1 MKQVCGKVQKGWKE
15 MKKKITM
22 FDVILII
29 CLSVLCIVTIYPVMY
44 VLFGSLSDPILLEHQ
59 KGILY
64 KPLGFSLE
72 AYKLVLRNPS
82 IAIGYR
88 NTLFYVFTGTV
99 INMLMTIL
107 GAFALTRKDLYIK
120 KFVLILIIFTMQFG
134 GGLIPTYIV
143 VNKLLGES
151 IWTQVLP
158 GAVATA
164 NLIIMR
170 TGFMAIPESLEESA
184 KIDGASDWSVL
195 IKIVLP
201 LSKSTLAVIAL
212 YYGVAHW
219 NQWFQASVYLRDRN
233 LFPLQL
239 FLREILLQ
247 NQVEET
253 VVGVASGLTANME
266 DVVKYATVIVAIVPV
281 LCVYPFLQ
289 KYFVKGVMV
298 GAVKG

>member
-184 KIDGASDWSVL
+184 K
-195 IKIVLP
+195 
-201 LSKSTLAVIAL
+201 
-212 YYGVAHW
+212 
-219 NQWFQASVYLRDRN
+219 
-233 LFPLQL
+233 
-239 FLREILLQ
+239 
-247 NQVEET
+247 
-253 VVGVASGLTANME
+253 
-266 DVVKYATVIVAIVPV
+266 
-281 LCVYPFLQ
+281 
-289 KYFVKGVMV
+289 
-298 GAVKG
+298 

>member
-1 MKQVCGKVQKGWKE
+1 

>member
-1 MKQVCGKVQKGWKE
+1 

-143 VNKLLGES
+143 VNKLLGDS

>member
-1 MKQVCGKVQKGWKE
+1 
-15 MKKKITM
+15 MKKKIAI
-22 FDVILII
+22 FDIVLIVF
-29 CLSVLCIVTIYPVMY
+29 LTVLCVITIYPVVY
-44 VLFGSLSDPILLEHQ
+44 VLFGSLSDPLLLEHQ

-82 IAIGYR
+82 IATGYR
-88 NTLFYVFTGTV
+88 NTLFYVCAGTV

-120 KFVLILIIFTMQFG
+120 KFVLILVIFTMQFG

-143 VNKLLGES
+143 VNKVLGES
-151 IWTQVLP
+151 VWTQLLP

-170 TGFMAIPESLEESA
+170 PGFMSIPDSLEESA

-195 IKIVLP
+195 TKIVLP

-219 NQWFQASVYLRDRN
+219 NQWFQASVYLRDRE

-266 DVVKYATVIVAIVPV
+266 DVVKYATVMVAIVPV

>member
-1 MKQVCGKVQKGWKE
+1 MVACGRGKT
-15 MKKKITM
+15 MKKKISV
-22 FDVILII
+22 FDVVLITVLTIL
-29 CLSVLCIVTIYPVMY
+29 CVVTIYPVAY
-44 VLFGSLSDPILLEHQ
+44 VLFGSLSDPLLLEHQ
-59 KGILY
+59 KGILW

-82 IAIGYR
+82 IATGYR
-88 NTLFYVFTGTV
+88 NTLLYVFGGTV
-99 INMLMTIL
+99 INMTMTVF

-120 KFVLILIIFTMQFG
+120 KFVLLVIIFTMQFG

-143 VNKLLGES
+143 VNKLLGETV
-151 IWTQVLP
+151 WTQMLP
-158 GAVATA
+158 GAIATA

-170 TGFMAIPESLEESA
+170 TGFAAIPESLEESA
-184 KIDGASDWSVL
+184 KMDGASDWSIL
-195 IKIVLP
+195 TKIVLP
-201 LSKSTLAVIAL
+201 LSKPTLAVIAL

-266 DVVKYATVIVAIVPV
+266 DVVKYATVMVAIVPV

-298 GAVKG
+298 GAIKG

>member
-1 MKQVCGKVQKGWKE
+1 

-151 IWTQVLP
+151 MWTQVLP

>member
-1 MKQVCGKVQKGWKE
+1 
-15 MKKKITM
+15 MKKKIAIC
-22 FDVILII
+22 DIVLIVF
-29 CLSVLCIVTIYPVMY
+29 LTVLCVITIYPVVY
-44 VLFGSLSDPILLEHQ
+44 VLFGSLSDPLLLEHQ

-82 IAIGYR
+82 IATGYR
-88 NTLFYVFTGTV
+88 NTLFYVCAGTV

-120 KFVLILIIFTMQFG
+120 KFVLILVIFTMQFG

-143 VNKLLGES
+143 VNKVLGES
-151 IWTQVLP
+151 VWTQLLP

-170 TGFMAIPESLEESA
+170 TGFMSIPDSLEESA

-195 IKIVLP
+195 TKIVLP

-219 NQWFQASVYLRDRN
+219 NQWFQASVYLRDRE

-266 DVVKYATVIVAIVPV
+266 DVVKYATVMVAIVPV

>member
-1 MKQVCGKVQKGWKE
+1 MS
-15 MKKKITM
+15 T
-22 FDVILII
+22 
-29 CLSVLCIVTIYPVMY
+29 
-44 VLFGSLSDPILLEHQ
+44 
-59 KGILY
+59 
-64 KPLGFSLE
+64 
-72 AYKLVLRNPS
+72 R
-82 IAIGYR
+82 YR
-88 NTLFYVFTGTV
+88 NTLFYVCAGTV

-120 KFVLILIIFTMQFG
+120 KFVLILVIFTMQFG

-143 VNKLLGES
+143 VNKVLGES
-151 IWTQVLP
+151 VWTQLLP

-170 TGFMAIPESLEESA
+170 TGFMSIPDSLEESA

-195 IKIVLP
+195 TKIVLP

-219 NQWFQASVYLRDRN
+219 NQWFQASVYLRDRE

-266 DVVKYATVIVAIVPV
+266 DVVKYATVMVAIVPV

>member
-1 MKQVCGKVQKGWKE
+1 MN
-15 MKKKITM
+15 KKISV
-22 FDVILII
+22 FDVILIT
-29 CLSVLCIVTIYPVMY
+29 VLTILCVVTIYPVAY
-44 VLFGSLSDPILLEHQ
+44 VLFGSLSDPLLLEHQ
-59 KGILY
+59 KGILW

-72 AYKLVLRNPS
+72 AYKLVLHNPS
-82 IAIGYR
+82 IATGYR
-88 NTLFYVFTGTV
+88 NTLFYVFSGTI
-99 INMLMTIL
+99 INMTMTIF

-120 KFVLILIIFTMQFG
+120 KFVLLVIIFTMQFG

-143 VNKLLGES
+143 VNKLLGET
-151 IWTQVLP
+151 IWTQMLP
-158 GAVATA
+158 GAIATA

-184 KIDGASDWSVL
+184 KMDGASDWSIL
-195 IKIVLP
+195 TNIVLP
-201 LSKSTLAVIAL
+201 LSKPTLAVIAL

-253 VVGVASGLTANME
+253 VVGVAAGLTANME
-266 DVVKYATVIVAIVPV
+266 DVVKYATVMVAIVPV

>member
-1 MKQVCGKVQKGWKE
+1 
-15 MKKKITM
+15 MKKKIAI
-22 FDVILII
+22 FDIVLIVF
-29 CLSVLCIVTIYPVMY
+29 LTVLCVITIYPVVY
-44 VLFGSLSDPILLEHQ
+44 VLFGSLSDPLLLEHQ

-82 IAIGYR
+82 IATGYR
-88 NTLFYVFTGTV
+88 NTLFYVCAGTV

-107 GAFALTRKDLYIK
+107 GAFALSRKDLYIK
-120 KFVLILIIFTMQFG
+120 KFVLILVIFTMQFG

-143 VNKLLGES
+143 VNKVLGES
-151 IWTQVLP
+151 VWTQLLP

-170 TGFMAIPESLEESA
+170 TGFMSIPDSLEESA

-195 IKIVLP
+195 TKIVLP

-219 NQWFQASVYLRDRN
+219 NQWFQASVYLRDRE

-266 DVVKYATVIVAIVPV
+266 DVVKYATVMVAIVPV